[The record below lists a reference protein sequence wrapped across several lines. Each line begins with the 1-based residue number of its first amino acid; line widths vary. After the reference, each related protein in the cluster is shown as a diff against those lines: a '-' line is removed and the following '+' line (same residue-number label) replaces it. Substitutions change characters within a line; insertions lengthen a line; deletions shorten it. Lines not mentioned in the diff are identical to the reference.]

1 MASKLQVLLLD
12 DVDGGTAVET
22 VTFALDGSSYEI
34 DLSAENA
41 QQLRE
46 RFTTWI
52 PHARKS
58 GRSARSGAS
67 ARTAR
72 PSGGP
77 DLNDV
82 RNWARDNGFQ
92 VSDRGRISVQV
103 MEAYQAA
110 H

>member
-1 MASKLQVLLLD
+1 MASKVQVLLLD

-22 VTFALDGSSYEI
+22 VTFALDGSAYEI
-34 DLSAENA
+34 DLSAKNA

-46 RFTTWI
+46 SFTRWT

-58 GRSARSGAS
+58 GRTARSGAPVR
-67 ARTAR
+67 AAR

-82 RNWARDNGFQ
+82 RSWARDNGFQ
-92 VSDRGRISVQV
+92 VSDRGRISTQV
-103 MEAYQAA
+103 MDAYQAA